1 MHLAAE
7 VSGEPQHDRRHT
19 MQGCNLAPAKPHY
32 NSRISAC
39 FEGIAMSRYRERKIR
54 LKSSSPT
61 FDVFP
66 LLLLPMLY
74 FNFMV
79 IAVYGMDAV
88 KVNAWLA
95 SSAFE
100 ITMFSG
106 AIWSMTQADVII
118 AAGMGLLFIEVLKS
132 IGSPMLSLVNHGIAV
147 MTLLIY
153 VVQFIS
159 FPAFT
164 VSTFF
169 LLGLMQL
176 IDVIAGYT
184 ITIVAS
190 RGLTR

>member
-1 MHLAAE
+1 
-7 VSGEPQHDRRHT
+7 
-19 MQGCNLAPAKPHY
+19 
-32 NSRISAC
+32 
-39 FEGIAMSRYRERKIR
+39 MSRYRERKIR

-74 FNFMV
+74 FNFMA
-79 IAVYGMDAV
+79 IGVYGMDSVA
-88 KVNAWLA
+88 VNAWLA
-95 SSAFE
+95 SSAFQL
-100 ITMFSG
+100 TMFSG
-106 AIWSMTQADVII
+106 AVWSMTQADVIV
-118 AAGMGLLFIEVLKS
+118 AAAMGLLFIEILKS

-147 MTLLIY
+147 MTLLVY
-153 VVQFIS
+153 VVEFIS

-169 LLGLMQL
+169 LLALMQL

>member
-1 MHLAAE
+1 
-7 VSGEPQHDRRHT
+7 
-19 MQGCNLAPAKPHY
+19 
-32 NSRISAC
+32 
-39 FEGIAMSRYRERKIR
+39 MSRYRERKIR

-79 IAVYGMDAV
+79 FAVHGMDAV

-100 ITMFSG
+100 LTMFSG
-106 AIWSMTQADVII
+106 AVWSMTQADVII

>member
-1 MHLAAE
+1 
-7 VSGEPQHDRRHT
+7 
-19 MQGCNLAPAKPHY
+19 
-32 NSRISAC
+32 
-39 FEGIAMSRYRERKIR
+39 MSRYRERKIR

-79 IAVYGMDAV
+79 FAVYGMDPV
-88 KVNAWLA
+88 KVNAWLGG
-95 SSAFE
+95 SAFQL
-100 ITMFSG
+100 TMFSG
-106 AIWSMTQADVII
+106 AVWSMTQADVII

-147 MTLLIY
+147 MTLLVY
-153 VVQFIS
+153 VVEFIS

-169 LLGLMQL
+169 LLALMQL

>member
-1 MHLAAE
+1 MA
-7 VSGEPQHDRRHT
+7 
-19 MQGCNLAPAKPHY
+19 
-32 NSRISAC
+32 
-39 FEGIAMSRYRERKIR
+39 RYRERRIK

-66 LLLLPMLY
+66 LLLLPALY

-79 IAVYGMDAV
+79 IAVYGMDATA
-88 KVNAWLA
+88 VNAWLA
-95 SSAFE
+95 SSAFKV
-100 ITMFSG
+100 TMFSG
-106 AIWSMTQADVII
+106 ATWSMTQSDVIL
-118 AAGMGLLFIEVLKS
+118 AAAMGLLFIEVLKS

-147 MTLLIY
+147 MTLLVY

-164 VSTFF
+164 HSTFF
-169 LLGLMQL
+169 LLALMQL

-190 RGLTR
+190 RGLSR

>member
-1 MHLAAE
+1 
-7 VSGEPQHDRRHT
+7 
-19 MQGCNLAPAKPHY
+19 
-32 NSRISAC
+32 
-39 FEGIAMSRYRERKIR
+39 MSRYRERKIR

-106 AIWSMTQADVII
+106 AVWSMTQADVIV

-147 MTLLIY
+147 MTLLVY

>member
-1 MHLAAE
+1 M
-7 VSGEPQHDRRHT
+7 P
-19 MQGCNLAPAKPHY
+19 
-32 NSRISAC
+32 
-39 FEGIAMSRYRERKIR
+39 RYRERKIR

-79 IAVYGMDAV
+79 FAVYGMDAA
-88 KVNAWLA
+88 KVNAWLDG
-95 SSAFE
+95 SAFQL
-100 ITMFSG
+100 TMFSD
-106 AIWSMTQADVII
+106 AVWSMTQADVIL
-118 AAGMGLLFIEVLKS
+118 AAGMGLLFIEILKS

-147 MTLLIY
+147 MTLLVY
-153 VVQFIS
+153 VVEFIS

-164 VSTFF
+164 VSVFF

-184 ITIVAS
+184 ITIVSS
-190 RGLTR
+190 RGLSR